1 MLKRKLLKAAFAAS
15 LVLNSPCLFARE
27 AILLEFTTDSSA
39 RLASA
44 PAPNARVFS
53 ELISKA
59 LPADI
64 EIAGPSTQPH
74 PVLDLM
80 SAEFD
85 VRSLSLSTPTQPKLF
100 DRLPTAGIRIPIWM
114 RPKRTTL
121 SSHFQSAALFSSNLS
136 GGSFDRCDGG
146 GFSPAWWLDSKV
158 EARRAFHFD
167 TVAAVACEYG
177 VPTSLLDAVIAQES
191 GYKYWAISSKGAMG
205 MMQIMPGT
213 ASQLGLADPFNS
225 LANMRAGARYLRE
238 QLDRFGRVDLALA
251 AYNAG
256 PHRRSLREGR
266 LPMISE
272 TLNYVRTI
280 MTNWTRLSPRNVEI
294 SSVDR
299 GAIAAAAVT
308 QSGYRSVSL
317 VRYDSVA
324 TAPPF

>member
-1 MLKRKLLKAAFAAS
+1 MLKIKLLSAAVIAS
-15 LVLNSPCLFARE
+15 IGVDSSGLFARE
-27 AILLEFTTDSSA
+27 ATLLEFTTDVSTKSVAAPTLSNNVFDELVSA
-39 RLASA
+39 ASL
-44 PAPNARVFS
+44 VDS
-53 ELISKA
+53 QTGGSL
-59 LPADI
+59 
-64 EIAGPSTQPH
+64 TQQH

-146 GFSPAWWLDSKV
+146 VFSPAWWLDSKV

-177 VPTSLLDAVIAQES
+177 VPTALLDAVIAQES

-308 QSGYRSVSL
+308 KSGFRNVTL

>member
-1 MLKRKLLKAAFAAS
+1 
-15 LVLNSPCLFARE
+15 
-27 AILLEFTTDSSA
+27 
-39 RLASA
+39 
-44 PAPNARVFS
+44 
-53 ELISKA
+53 
-59 LPADI
+59 
-64 EIAGPSTQPH
+64 
-74 PVLDLM
+74 M

-85 VRSLSLSTPTQPKLF
+85 VQPQSVSIPAQPNLL

-114 RPKRTTL
+114 LPKRTTR

-158 EARRAFHFD
+158 EARRAYHFD

-213 ASQLGLADPFNS
+213 AKQLGLADPFNS
-225 LANMRAGARYLRE
+225 LANIRAGARYLRE

-256 PHRRSLREGR
+256 PHRRSLHEGR

-294 SSVDR
+294 ASVDR
-299 GAIAAAAVT
+299 GAIAAAVVT
-308 QSGYRSVSL
+308 KSGYRSVSL
-317 VRYDSVA
+317 VRYDSVV

>member
-1 MLKRKLLKAAFAAS
+1 MLKIKLLSAAVIAS
-15 LVLNSPCLFARE
+15 IGVDSTGLFARE
-27 AILLEFTTDSSA
+27 ATLLEFTTDVSTKSVAAPTLSNNVFDELVSA
-39 RLASA
+39 ASL
-44 PAPNARVFS
+44 VDS
-53 ELISKA
+53 QTGGSL
-59 LPADI
+59 
-64 EIAGPSTQPH
+64 TQQH

-146 GFSPAWWLDSKV
+146 VFSPAWWLDSKV

-177 VPTSLLDAVIAQES
+177 VPTALLDAVIAQES

-225 LANMRAGARYLRE
+225 LANMRAGAGYLRE

-294 SSVDR
+294 ASVDR

-308 QSGYRSVSL
+308 KSGYRSISL

>member
-1 MLKRKLLKAAFAAS
+1 VDS
-15 LVLNSPCLFARE
+15 TGLFARE
-27 AILLEFTTDSSA
+27 ATLLEFTTDVSTKSVAAPTLSNNVFDELVSA
-39 RLASA
+39 ASL
-44 PAPNARVFS
+44 VDS
-53 ELISKA
+53 QTGGSL
-59 LPADI
+59 
-64 EIAGPSTQPH
+64 TQQH

-136 GGSFDRCDGG
+136 GGSFDRCDGR

-177 VPTSLLDAVIAQES
+177 VPTALLDAVIAQES

-294 SSVDR
+294 ASVDR

-308 QSGYRSVSL
+308 KSGYRSVSL